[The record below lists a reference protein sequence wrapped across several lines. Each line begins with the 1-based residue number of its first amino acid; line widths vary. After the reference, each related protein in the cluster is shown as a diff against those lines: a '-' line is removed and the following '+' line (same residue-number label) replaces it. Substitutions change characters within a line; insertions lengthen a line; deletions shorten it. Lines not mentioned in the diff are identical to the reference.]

1 MGAGCGHEH
10 EWVYV
15 FVCLTGTVD
24 CSPTNKMHS
33 EPGTLVCPQ
42 FVVTHSL
49 RSVLKHWAWFTTSIR
64 DTSSL
69 VCNTERT
76 EPQGPLNWDTEWFNV
91 NGCYRLRVVCVLYS
105 RSCWIA
111 QTCLELMISCPRLFS
126 VEFKAGIPNSI
137 LWGAWGGSL
146 EIKPCPSML
155 GKHFTTEVQPQP
167 LQWYI
172 CTGLGESKNDASS
185 SS

>member
-1 MGAGCGHEH
+1 MAIMQITRGKSRHCVPLVGYSEH
-10 EWVYV
+10 IWDTIAVRFKEHL
-15 FVCLTGTVD
+15 LT
-24 CSPTNKMHS
+24 
-33 EPGTLVCPQ
+33 L
-42 FVVTHSL
+42 
-49 RSVLKHWAWFTTSIR
+49 W
-64 DTSSL
+64 
-69 VCNTERT
+69 
-76 EPQGPLNWDTEWFNV
+76 PLNWDTEWFNV